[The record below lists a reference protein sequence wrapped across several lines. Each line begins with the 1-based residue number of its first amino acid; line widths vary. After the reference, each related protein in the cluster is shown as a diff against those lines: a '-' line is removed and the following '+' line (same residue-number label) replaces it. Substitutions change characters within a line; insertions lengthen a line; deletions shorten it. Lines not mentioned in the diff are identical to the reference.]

1 MHKNDLENKVHDVEN
16 KFRRTCLK
24 CIFPSIT
31 KLLAIWF
38 VLGVCMSY
46 VQIYNEF
53 IHKMDV
59 SQYHIFYN
67 LTFFSSFDENQG
79 NFNHNE
85 SILSHGVI
93 LTNELYIP
101 LRIIYALNN

>member
-1 MHKNDLENKVHDVEN
+1 
-16 KFRRTCLK
+16 
-24 CIFPSIT
+24 
-31 KLLAIWF
+31 
-38 VLGVCMSY
+38 
-46 VQIYNEF
+46 
-53 IHKMDV
+53 MDV